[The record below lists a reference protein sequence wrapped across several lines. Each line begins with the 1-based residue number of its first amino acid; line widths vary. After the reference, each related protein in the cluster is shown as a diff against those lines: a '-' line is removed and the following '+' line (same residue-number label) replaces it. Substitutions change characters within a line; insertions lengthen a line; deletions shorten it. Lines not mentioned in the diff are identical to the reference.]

1 MRARI
6 IAFVVAT
13 LDKALSVPVKAAN
26 GYARYAVSKQPVVVV
41 DVPSEDLADDGK
53 LLILGSSVEVEAVLT
68 VGVAYSATK
77 KRADI
82 EELLEKAHK
91 ALSQEPTLGGA
102 VGSVGYAGFDLSPAE
117 EEGDVAVAVNS
128 YTVVYRR

>member
-13 LDKALSVPVKAAN
+13 LDEALSVPVKAAN

-41 DVPSEDLADDGK
+41 DVPSEDLADTGK
-53 LLILGSSVEVEAVLT
+53 LLALGSSVEVEALLT

-77 KRADI
+77 PRAAIEDI
-82 EELLEKAHK
+82 LEQAHLV
-91 ALSQEPTLGGA
+91 LSSHPTLGGD
-102 VGSVGYAGFDLSPAE
+102 VGCTSYAGFDLSPAE
-117 EEGDVAVAVNS
+117 DDGDVAVATNS
-128 YTVVYRR
+128 YTVCYRR